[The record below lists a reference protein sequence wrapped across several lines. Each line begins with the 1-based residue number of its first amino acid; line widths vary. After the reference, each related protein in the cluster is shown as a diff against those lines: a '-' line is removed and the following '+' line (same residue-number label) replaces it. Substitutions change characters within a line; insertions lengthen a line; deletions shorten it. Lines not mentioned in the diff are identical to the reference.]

1 MPTIVEC
8 PICDTKYDIA
18 TLKDGMKL
26 KCTRCHK
33 VVGTISGGD
42 LLPIL
47 ETIKAPSVPKKPAP
61 QRAAEENFDEGESVY
76 EEVIVRKRV
85 PKPGMRL
92 STQPRMEMAPRAPR
106 EKPPAMLVLA
116 GLTGLA
122 TVVTVVYVTV
132 MLYQPE
138 NIFKAP
144 SKHTAKTTEA
154 DTNPGK

>member
-8 PICDTKYDIA
+8 PLCDTKYDIA
-18 TLKDGMKL
+18 SLKDGMKL

-47 ETIKAPSVPKKPAP
+47 ETIKAPISPKKIAP
-61 QRAAEENFDEGESVY
+61 PPPRRVVEEVSEDGEGEY
-76 EEVIVRKRV
+76 EEVIVRKRI
-85 PKPGMRL
+85 PKVGARPRL
-92 STQPRMEMAPRAPR
+92 EMAPRIPR

-122 TVVTVVYVTV
+122 ALVAVIYVTV
-132 MLYQPE
+132 LLYQPQE
-138 NIFKAP
+138 IFKAP
-144 SKHTAKTTEA
+144 KKHDAKTTAA
-154 DTNPGK
+154 DTNSDK

>member
-1 MPTIVEC
+1 MANIVEC
-8 PICDTKYDIA
+8 PICDTKYDIG

-33 VVGTISGGD
+33 VVGTISGGA

-47 ETIKAPSVPKKPAP
+47 ETIKAPSMPKKAPA
-61 QRAAEENFDEGESVY
+61 RVVAEDEEGEY
-76 EEVIVRKRV
+76 EEVIVRKRI
-85 PKPGMRL
+85 PKGGAH
-92 STQPRMEMAPRAPR
+92 PRMEMAPKVPR
-106 EKPPAMLVLA
+106 EMPPAMLVLA

-122 TVVTVVYVTV
+122 AIVTVVYVTV

-144 SKHTAKTTEA
+144 SRHTAKTTA
-154 DTNPGK
+154 TDTNPEK

>member
-18 TLKDGMKL
+18 SLKDGMKL

-47 ETIKAPSVPKKPAP
+47 ETIKAPVMPKKAPAP
-61 QRAAEENFDEGESVY
+61 KVAAEVYEDSEGEY
-76 EEVIVRKRV
+76 EEVIVRKRI
-85 PKPGMRL
+85 PKTGARPK
-92 STQPRMEMAPRAPR
+92 MEMAPKTPR
-106 EKPPAMLVLA
+106 EKPPTLLVLA

-122 TVVTVVYVTV
+122 ALVTVVYVT
-132 MLYQPE
+132 MTLYQPQE
-138 NIFKAP
+138 IFKAP
-144 SKHTAKTTEA
+144 QKHTAKTTVP
-154 DTNPGK
+154 DTNPEK

>member
-1 MPTIVEC
+1 MPVIVEC

-18 TLKDGMKL
+18 SLKDGMKL

-61 QRAAEENFDEGESVY
+61 PQPVAEETFDEGESVY
-76 EEVIVRKRV
+76 EEVLVRKRV
-85 PKPGMRL
+85 PKFGAR
-92 STQPRMEMAPRAPR
+92 PRMEMAPKAPR
-106 EKPPAMLVLA
+106 EKPPTMLLLA

-122 TVVTVVYVTV
+122 AFVAVVYITV
-132 MLYQPE
+132 MLYQPQDL
-138 NIFKAP
+138 FKTP
-144 SKHTAKTTEA
+144 RKHAAKTTET
-154 DTNPGK
+154 DTNTDK

>member
-47 ETIKAPSVPKKPAP
+47 ETIKAPSMPKNAPAP
-61 QRAAEENFDEGESVY
+61 RIAEDEDGEY
-76 EEVIVRKRV
+76 EEVIVRKRIS
-85 PKPGMRL
+85 KDGTH
-92 STQPRMEMAPRAPR
+92 SEMEMPPRKPM
-106 EKPPAMLVLA
+106 EMPPAMLVLA

-122 TVVTVVYVTV
+122 ALVVVVYITVT
-132 MLYQPE
+132 LYQPQE
-138 NIFKAP
+138 IFKAP
-144 SKHTAKTTEA
+144 KKHDAKTTA
-154 DTNPGK
+154 TDTNPEK

>member
-1 MPTIVEC
+1 MSTIVEC

-18 TLKDGMKL
+18 SLKDGMKL

-47 ETIKAPSVPKKPAP
+47 ETIKAPSMPKKKPAP
-61 QRAAEENFDEGESVY
+61 RVTEEVYDEGESVY
-76 EEVIVRKRV
+76 EEVIFRKRV
-85 PKPGMRL
+85 PKPGVH
-92 STQPRMEMAPRAPR
+92 PRMEMPPRAPR

-122 TVVTVVYVTV
+122 AIVTVVYVTV
-132 MLYQPE
+132 LLYQPQE
-138 NIFKAP
+138 IFKAP
-144 SKHTAKTTEA
+144 SRHTAKNTEI
-154 DTNPGK
+154 DTNPEK

>member
-18 TLKDGMKL
+18 SLRDGTKL

-47 ETIKAPSVPKKPAP
+47 ETIKAPIMPKAPAVV
-61 QRAAEENFDEGESVY
+61 AADEDGEY
-76 EEVIVRKRV
+76 EEVIVRKRIS
-85 PKPGMRL
+85 KGGAHSEL
-92 STQPRMEMAPRAPR
+92 EMAPR
-106 EKPPAMLVLA
+106 EKPPVMLVLA
-116 GLTGLA
+116 GVTGLA
-122 TVVTVVYVTV
+122 TLVAVVYITM

-138 NIFKAP
+138 NPFKAP
-144 SKHTAKTTEA
+144 SKHTAKTTA
-154 DTNPGK
+154 PDTNLGK